1 LDKVKLITLINT
13 NMKEK
18 KEANPM
24 QQLASELFGKIK
36 DKSEAKQMLQEL
48 YKYGIEAMLKAELD
62 EHLEEGKQSVNP
74 DINYRNGTSKKT
86 VKSSIGDLALNVPRD
101 RNSSFSPMFVPKH
114 SRMIDNIEDVVI
126 GLYARGMN
134 TRDIE
139 DQIRDIYQ
147 LEISETTVSN
157 ITSRVLDYMKQWQ
170 NRPLEKVYFSV
181 WMDAISIKV
190 KDNGKI
196 NNKSI
201 YLVIGLNSE
210 GKKEVLGMWINQTES
225 ASFWMSVL
233 TDLKARGVEDI
244 LIASTDNLKGFTDA
258 IKATFPNTDT
268 QLCVV
273 HQIRNS
279 VRYVVWNDKKEFI
292 TDLKAVYNAP
302 NTDVAH
308 DAFVLFKEKWNK
320 KYPHAILSWERNWA
334 ELTAFFKY
342 PLEIRKMIYTT
353 NTIESLNSTIRK
365 YTRSKTIFP
374 DDNAALKAV
383 YLAISIIEK
392 KWNQQIRNWGIILN
406 QFLITFEHRC
416 KI

>member
-1 LDKVKLITLINT
+1 
-13 NMKEK
+13 MKEK
-18 KEANPM
+18 KTPNPM
-24 QQLASELFGKIK
+24 QQLATELFGKIK

-62 EHLEEGKQSVNP
+62 EHLDQEKQEEPEV
-74 DINYRNGTSKKT
+74 NYRNGNSKKT
-86 VKSSIGDLALNVPRD
+86 VKSSIGDLALNIPRD
-101 RNSSFSPMFVPKH
+101 RNSTFSPMFVPKH

-139 DQIRDIYQ
+139 DQIKDIYQ
-147 LEISETTVSN
+147 IEISETTVSN
-157 ITSRVLDYMKQWQ
+157 ITSRVIEYMKLWQ
-170 NRPLEKVYFSV
+170 NRPLEKVYFSL

-190 KDNGKI
+190 KENGKV

-201 YLVIGLNSE
+201 YLVIGLNEE

-233 TDLKARGVEDI
+233 TDLKARGVQDI

-258 IKATFPNTDT
+258 IKATFPQTDT
-268 QLCVV
+268 QLCIV
-273 HQIRNS
+273 HQVRNS
-279 VRYVVWNDKKEFI
+279 IRYVVWTDKKEFVA
-292 TDLKAVYNAP
+292 DLKAVYNAA
-302 NTDVAH
+302 NADAAQ
-308 DAFVLFKEKWNK
+308 DAFALFKDKWNK

-334 ELTAFFKY
+334 ELTTFFKY

-365 YTRSKTIFP
+365 YTRSKTVFP

-383 YLAISIIEK
+383 YLAINIIEK
-392 KWNQQIRNWGIILN
+392 KWNHQIRNWGIILN
-406 QFLITFEHRC
+406 QFLITFEDRC

>member
-1 LDKVKLITLINT
+1 
-13 NMKEK
+13 MKEK
-18 KEANPM
+18 KTPNPM

-36 DKSEAKQMLQEL
+36 DKSEAKQMFQEL

-62 EHLEEGKQSVNP
+62 EHLDQEKHQDEPIV
-74 DINYRNGTSKKT
+74 NYRNGSSSKT
-86 VKSSIGDLALNVPRD
+86 VKSSIGDLALNIPRD

-147 LEISETTVSN
+147 IEISETTVSN
-157 ITSRVLDYMKQWQ
+157 ITSRVIEYMKLWQ
-170 NRPLEKVYFSV
+170 NRPLEKVYFSL

-190 KDNGKI
+190 KDNGKV

-201 YLVIGLNSE
+201 YLVIGLNEE
-210 GKKEVLGMWINQTES
+210 GRKEVLGMWINQTES

-233 TDLKARGVEDI
+233 TDLKARGVQDI

-258 IKATFPNTDT
+258 IKATFPKTDT

-273 HQIRNS
+273 HQVRNS
-279 VRYVVWNDKKEFI
+279 TRYVVWTDKKEFVA
-292 TDLKAVYNAP
+292 DLKAVYNAT
-302 NTDVAH
+302 NIEAAQ
-308 DAFVLFKEKWNK
+308 DAFDLFKEKWHK

-334 ELTAFFKY
+334 ELTTFFKY

-365 YTRSKTIFP
+365 YTRSKTVFP
-374 DDNAALKAV
+374 DDNAAMKAV
-383 YLAISIIEK
+383 YLAINIIEK
-392 KWNQQIRNWGIILN
+392 KWNHQIRNWGIILN
-406 QFLITFEHRC
+406 QFLITFEDRC

>member
-1 LDKVKLITLINT
+1 
-13 NMKEK
+13 MKEK
-18 KEANPM
+18 KEPSAM
-24 QQLASELFGKIK
+24 QQLASELFGKVK
-36 DKSEAKQMLQEL
+36 DKSEAKQMLQDL
-48 YKYGIEAMLKAELD
+48 YKYGIEAMLKSELD
-62 EHLEEGKQSVNP
+62 EHLDQEKQQEPS
-74 DINYRNGTSKKT
+74 DINYRNGNSKKT
-86 VKSSIGDLALNVPRD
+86 VKSSIGDLALNIPRD
-101 RNSSFSPMFVPKH
+101 RNSTFSPMFVPKH

-139 DQIRDIYQ
+139 DQIKEIYQ
-147 LEISETTVSN
+147 IDISETTVSN
-157 ITSRVLDYMKQWQ
+157 ITSRVLEYMKLWQ
-170 NRPLEKVYFSV
+170 NRPLEKVYFSL

-190 KDNGKI
+190 KENGKV

-201 YLVIGLNSE
+201 YLVIGLNE
-210 GKKEVLGMWINQTES
+210 AGKKEVLGMWINHTES

-244 LIASTDNLKGFTDA
+244 LIASTDNLKGFTEA
-258 IKATFPNTDT
+258 IKATFPKTDT

-279 VRYVVWNDKKEFI
+279 IRYVVWTDKKAFVS
-292 TDLKAVYNAP
+292 DLKSVYNAI
-302 NTDVAH
+302 NIEAAE
-308 DAFVLFKEKWNK
+308 DAFKLFKEKWNK

-334 ELTAFFKY
+334 ELTTFFKY

-365 YTRSKTIFP
+365 YTRSKTVFP

-383 YLAISIIEK
+383 YLAINIIEK
-392 KWNQQIRNWGIILN
+392 KWNHQIRNWGIILN
-406 QFLITFEHRC
+406 QFLVTFEDRC

>member
-1 LDKVKLITLINT
+1 
-13 NMKEK
+13 MKEK
-18 KEANPM
+18 KEPNPM
-24 QQLASELFGKIK
+24 QQLASELFGKVK
-36 DKSEAKQMLQEL
+36 DKSEAKQMLQDL
-48 YKYGIEAMLKAELD
+48 YKYGIEAMLKSELD
-62 EHLEEGKQSVNP
+62 EHLDQEKQQEAS
-74 DINYRNGTSKKT
+74 DINYRNGNSKKT
-86 VKSSIGDLALNVPRD
+86 VKSSIGDLALNIPRD
-101 RNSSFSPMFVPKH
+101 RNSTFSPMFVPKH

-139 DQIRDIYQ
+139 DQIKDIYQ
-147 LEISETTVSN
+147 IDISETTVSN
-157 ITSRVLDYMKQWQ
+157 ITSRVLEYMKLWQ
-170 NRPLEKVYFSV
+170 NRPLEKVYFSL

-190 KDNGKI
+190 KENGKV

-201 YLVIGLNSE
+201 YLVIGLNE
-210 GKKEVLGMWINQTES
+210 AGKKEVLGMWINPTES

-258 IKATFPNTDT
+258 IKATFPKTDT

-279 VRYVVWNDKKEFI
+279 IRYVVWTDKKAFVS
-292 TDLKAVYNAP
+292 DLKGVYNAV
-302 NTDVAH
+302 NIDAAG
-308 DAFVLFKEKWNK
+308 DAFELFKEKWNK

-334 ELTAFFKY
+334 ELTTFFKY

-365 YTRSKTIFP
+365 YTRSKTVFP
-374 DDNAALKAV
+374 DDSAALKAV
-383 YLAISIIEK
+383 YLAINIIEK
-392 KWNQQIRNWGIILN
+392 KWNHQIRNWGIILN
-406 QFLITFEHRC
+406 QFLVTFEDRC